1 MKKLHLLSLLLVLSL
16 GAIAQSKDEKAVAA
30 AVETLKKAM
39 IDGDRTAL
47 NEIAAEKISYGHS
60 SGKVENKTE
69 FVEAIASGKSD
80 FVTMNTSEQEVTVD
94 GNVALVRHIL
104 NADIKDGGVANTIK
118 LKILLV
124 WHKEK
129 GQWKLLAR
137 QAVKLT

>member
-1 MKKLHLLSLLLVLSL
+1 MKKLHLLFLLLVLSL

-39 IDGDRTAL
+39 IDGDRAAL